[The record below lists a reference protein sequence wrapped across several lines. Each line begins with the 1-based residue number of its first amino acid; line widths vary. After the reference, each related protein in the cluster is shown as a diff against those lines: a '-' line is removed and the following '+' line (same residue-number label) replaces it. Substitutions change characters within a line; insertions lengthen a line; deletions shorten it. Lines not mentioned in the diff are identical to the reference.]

1 MIGAVVF
8 WEAEKNQKW
17 TYFESVYF
25 SYTSLLTIGYGDFQP
40 ISNSGKPFFVFWS
53 LLAVPTLTVL
63 ISSMG
68 DTIIQLIKDVTIW
81 LGEITVL
88 PSGSG
93 SMRQSLKFGITK
105 LAGGK
110 VDVQGIRDADD
121 DIEEMP
127 TGLIRMPHRKKQEPS
142 HNKEDVENAQK
153 LASNFE
159 QAEKLDEDEARRQGD
174 KLAEDVHHYRH
185 MLIREIRN
193 VYADVNTV
201 EPKKYTYEEWSYFL
215 QLLGEDEGDQK
226 YHRKAPLNV
235 PTRDQKK
242 SMDESRAVSKE
253 EQEVEKDDD
262 AGQMHAAPDSQ
273 ENNLTGHT
281 IKRWSWIGNRSPL
294 LGDKEEAE
302 WVLEKLL
309 ARLED
314 ELQRE
319 RKITK
324 KLRAKKEEE
333 TGEKQDTPR
342 WPLRRVED
350 RKKDMQVSGDQDDD
364 GSGGSSKT
372 LQGHAGREEKD
383 SRPTSSGDEEGSR
396 RVSVEEGKDSKPP
409 RLDTGFDE

>member
-40 ISNSGKPFFVFWS
+40 VSNSGKPFFVFWS
-53 LLAVPTLTVL
+53 LLAIPTLTIL
-63 ISSMG
+63 ISNMG
-68 DTIIQLIKDVTIW
+68 DTIIRLIKDATIW

-88 PSGSG
+88 PSEAGSI
-93 SMRQSLKFGITK
+93 RQSLKFGITK
-105 LAGGK
+105 LMGGK
-110 VDVQGIRDADD
+110 IDVQGIRDADD
-121 DIEEMP
+121 DVEEMP
-127 TGLIRMPHRKKQEPS
+127 TGLIRMPRRKKQEPS
-142 HNKEDVENAQK
+142 HNREDVENAQK

-193 VYADVNTV
+193 VYADVNAV

-235 PTRDQKK
+235 PTRHQKK
-242 SMDESRAVSKE
+242 SMDESIAVSKE
-253 EQEVEKDDD
+253 EQEGEKDDD

-273 ENNLTGHT
+273 ENNLTGQT

-294 LGDKEEAE
+294 LEDREEAE

-319 RKITK
+319 MKRTK

-350 RKKDMQVSGDQDDD
+350 RKKDMQVPGDQDDD
-364 GSGGSSKT
+364 GSGGSSNT
-372 LQGHAGREEKD
+372 LQAHAGREEKD
-383 SRPTSSGDEEGSR
+383 SRPTSSEKGSR

-409 RLDTGFDE
+409 RLDAGIEE